1 MNSGTDLKIMK
12 VLLASLMVITAAQ
25 FLVRADDQTTE
36 LQPQAPAIVQD
47 SNDRDRHFCCNHS

>member
-1 MNSGTDLKIMK
+1 MK
-12 VLLASLMVITAAQ
+12 GLLASLMVITAAQ